1 MNSQSIVLT
10 QPGGFE
16 ATPQAAHHG
25 GHGGRRGIGPFLRHF
40 VEMFVAMMVGMPVF
54 GMPLR
59 GLQGALLGPSSV
71 GIPELR
77 ALGMA
82 TAMTVAMV
90 IWMRFRGHTSRA
102 TTEMAAAMVVPTVA
116 LFPVYWAGIIS
127 GGMLVGLEHVLM
139 VPSMLAVMVFRRSEY
154 GL

>member
-1 MNSQSIVLT
+1 MNSQSIALT
-10 QPGGFE
+10 QPGSFE
-16 ATPQAAHHG
+16 AAPHATH
-25 GHGGRRGIGPFLRHF
+25 HGGRRGIGPFLRHF
-40 VEMFVAMMVGMPVF
+40 VEMFVAMMVGMPLF

-59 GLQGALLGPSSV
+59 SLQGVLLGPSSV

-82 TAMTVAMV
+82 AAMTVAMV
-90 IWMRFRGHTSRA
+90 IWMRFRRHSSRA

-116 LFPVYWAGIIS
+116 LFPLLWAGIIS
-127 GGMLVGLEHVLM
+127 SGMLVGLGHVLM
-139 VPSMLAVMVFRRSEY
+139 LPGMLAVMLYRRSEY

>member
-1 MNSQSIVLT
+1 MNSQSIALT
-10 QPGGFE
+10 QPGGSE
-16 ATPQAAHHG
+16 ANPHASH
-25 GHGGRRGIGPFLRHF
+25 HGGRRGIGLFLRHF
-40 VEMFVAMMVGMPVF
+40 LEMFLAMMVGMPIF

-59 GLQGALLGPSSV
+59 ALQGALLGPSSV

-82 TAMTVAMV
+82 AAMTEAIV
-90 IWMRFRGHTSRA
+90 IWMRFRGHSSRA

-116 LFPVYWAGIIS
+116 LFPLLWVGIIS
-127 GGMLVGLEHVLM
+127 GGMLVGLGHVLM
-139 VPSMLAVMVFRRSEY
+139 LPSMLAVMLYRRSDY

>member
-1 MNSQSIVLT
+1 MNSQSIALT

-16 ATPQAAHHG
+16 ATPQAAHH
-25 GHGGRRGIGPFLRHF
+25 HDRRGIGSFLGHF
-40 VEMFVAMMVGMPVF
+40 VEMFVAMMVGMPLF

-59 GLQGALLGPSSV
+59 ALQGALLGPASV

-82 TAMTVAMV
+82 AAMTVAMV
-90 IWMRFRGHTSRA
+90 IWMRFRGHSSRA

-116 LFPVYWAGIIS
+116 LFTMLWAGIIS
-127 GGMLVGLEHVLM
+127 GGMLVGLGHVLM
-139 VPSMLAVMVFRRSEY
+139 VPSMLAVMLYRRSEY